1 MAVIAGAD
9 GKEKSIH
16 MKKIEMVPAN
26 VVILLVAAVVVL
38 LAQAPGGPGRFGF
51 GGPPVVENA
60 WSALAFEIKVD
71 DATLLKLRP
80 YFQSAADAQRRL
92 RDQSAGDPEALVQGT
107 QKIQSELN
115 QKVRPAL
122 TEDQARKL
130 AAFLES
136 CQRPGPPPE
145 GFGGIRPGPDQRG
158 PGPGPRGGISS
169 SWDISTVPKN
179 DAEKRILET
188 AEQVARYLNVPFE
201 DGRII
206 RLFAEAIGAK
216 NAAEIGTSTGYSG
229 LWFAAGLRAAGGKLT
244 TFEIDPG
251 RAAAARQNFR
261 KAGVDKFITVVQ
273 GDAHE
278 EVKKLTE
285 PIDILF
291 IDADKPGYLDYLQ
304 KLLPLVRPGGLV
316 LAHNIGDR
324 NENPAYV
331 DAVVKDPNL
340 ETILVGSGMTVT
352 LKKR

>member
-9 GKEKSIH
+9 GKEKSIN
-16 MKKIEMVPAN
+16 MKKIEMVPAH

-38 LAQAPGGPGRFGF
+38 LAQVPGGPGRFGF

-60 WSALAFEIKVD
+60 WSALAFDVKVD

-80 YFQSAADAQRRL
+80 YFQGAADAQRRL
-92 RDQSAGDPEALVQGT
+92 RDQSAGDPAALAQGT

-122 TEDQARKL
+122 TEDQAGRL
-130 AAFLES
+130 SAFLES
-136 CQRPGPPPE
+136 RQRPGPPPE
-145 GFGGIRPGPDQRG
+145 GFGGMR

-188 AEQVARYLNVPFE
+188 AEQVARYLSVPFD

-251 RAAAARQNFR
+251 RAATARQNFR

-273 GDAHE
+273 GDAHQ

-304 KLLPLVRPGGLV
+304 KLLPLIRPGGLV

>member
-9 GKEKSIH
+9 GKEKSIN
-16 MKKIEMVPAN
+16 MKKIEMVPAH

-38 LAQAPGGPGRFGF
+38 LAQVPGGPGRFGF

-60 WSALAFEIKVD
+60 WSALAFDVKVD

-80 YFQSAADAQRRL
+80 YFQGAADAQRRL
-92 RDQSAGDPEALVQGT
+92 RDQSAGDPAALAQGT

-122 TEDQARKL
+122 TEDQAGRL
-130 AAFLES
+130 SAFLES
-136 CQRPGPPPE
+136 RQRPGPPPE
-145 GFGGIRPGPDQRG
+145 GFGGMR

-188 AEQVARYLNVPFE
+188 AEQVARYLSVPFD

-206 RLFAEAIGAK
+206 RLFAEAINAK

-251 RAAAARQNFR
+251 RAATARQNFR

-273 GDAHE
+273 GDAHQ

-304 KLLPLVRPGGLV
+304 KLLPLIRPGGLV

>member
-9 GKEKSIH
+9 GEEDGIH

-26 VVILLVAAVVVL
+26 VVILLVAAVAVL

-60 WSALAFEIKVD
+60 WSALAFEVKVD

-92 RDQSAGDPEALVQGT
+92 RDQSAGDPEALAQGT

-130 AAFLES
+130 SAFLES
-136 CQRPGPPPE
+136 RQRPGPPSE
-145 GFGGIRPGPDQRG
+145 GFGGMRPGPDQRG
-158 PGPGPRGGISS
+158 PGPGPRGGTSS
-169 SWDISTVPKN
+169 SWDIST
-179 DAEKRILET
+179 
-188 AEQVARYLNVPFE
+188 
-201 DGRII
+201 
-206 RLFAEAIGAK
+206 
-216 NAAEIGTSTGYSG
+216 
-229 LWFAAGLRAAGGKLT
+229 
-244 TFEIDPG
+244 
-251 RAAAARQNFR
+251 
-261 KAGVDKFITVVQ
+261 
-273 GDAHE
+273 
-278 EVKKLTE
+278 
-285 PIDILF
+285 
-291 IDADKPGYLDYLQ
+291 LQ